1 MTVIGSAV
9 VLVNPAVSEILA
21 PIPLTPGSVIPAKVA
36 LVQAKVLVA
45 VPVAV

>member
-9 VLVNPAVSEILA
+9 VLVKPASEIVA
-21 PIPLTPGSVIPAKVA
+21 PTPLMPGSVIPAFVA